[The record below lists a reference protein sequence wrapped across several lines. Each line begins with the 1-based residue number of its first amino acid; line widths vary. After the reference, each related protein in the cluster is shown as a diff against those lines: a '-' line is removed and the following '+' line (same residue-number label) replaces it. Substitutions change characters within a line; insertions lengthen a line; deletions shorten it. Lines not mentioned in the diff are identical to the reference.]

1 MTTMKFRIYKK
12 SKYDFLT
19 TNFIAYSLFSLT
31 FIPAL
36 IISSTHYGLN
46 YLFKIFGGIGVTL
59 FFVLSFYKLIQAKR
73 HEKIW
78 GTFTG
83 DLIFFSD
90 KISVNSVTHYMTDIN
105 KIEIN
110 ARDYY
115 KKHSGDYAKKD
126 FNGSLSN
133 GLDNQLI
140 LYFNNGQNQ
149 SIHFEQRNKNDILK
163 LKDIFIDN
171 YSQNKL
177 SMLKLL
183 EALNITDY
191 TEIQELKKTLPLTR
205 GNCVSGVDG

>member
-1 MTTMKFRIYKK
+1 MKFRIYKK

-19 TNFIAYSLFSLT
+19 TNYFAYTLFSLT
-31 FIPAL
+31 ILPAL
-36 IISSTHYGLN
+36 IISNYSLN
-46 YLFKIFGGIGVTL
+46 YLFKILAGSGVAL
-59 FFVLSFYKLIQAKR
+59 FIVLSIYKLIQMKR

-83 DLIFFSD
+83 DLIFYSD
-90 KISVNSVTHYMTDIN
+90 KISVNNIIYNISDIN
-105 KIEIN
+105 RIEID

-115 KKHSGDYAKKD
+115 ERDNYGIAAKHD

-133 GLDNQLI
+133 GIDNQLI
-140 LYFNNGQNQ
+140 IYFNNGQSQ
-149 SIHFEQRNKNDILK
+149 CIRFEQRKKGDLLK
-163 LKDIFIDN
+163 LKVILIDY

-191 TEIQELKKTLPLTR
+191 AEIQEFKKNTTA
-205 GNCVSGVDG
+205 NST